1 MVYRLSPFRCR
12 NPWNKKITTKIY
24 NDKTFTKKENYPSSI
39 KSISLDLLFISF
51 LRYSQFN
58 LPNCLDQDVD
68 PGIWPYH
75 LFRVDCLVS
84 IYGRSWVGKLFVGED
99 NRQNRETIIDIRK
112 NRNPD
117 WDISRIS
124 FFSLIQLLPYLWL
137 VTSMAAKFVFSCSG
151 TKNGSSVF
159 ACVDPNNIYGGD
171 PSCHV
176 QIFRNRGS

>member
-1 MVYRLSPFRCR
+1 MVYRLSSFQRR
-12 NPWNKKITTKIY
+12 SLWKKITTKIY
-24 NDKTFTKKENYPSSI
+24 NDKTFTKKENYLSSI

-58 LPNCLDQDVD
+58 LPNCLGQDVD

-124 FFSLIQLLPYLWL
+124 FYTHYADAHNNLGAALSAERKNEEAITHYKMAIKIKPDFAAAQKNLETALLRSEELE
-137 VTSMAAKFVFSCSG
+137 
-151 TKNGSSVF
+151 
-159 ACVDPNNIYGGD
+159 
-171 PSCHV
+171 
-176 QIFRNRGS
+176 

>member
-1 MVYRLSPFRCR
+1 
-12 NPWNKKITTKIY
+12 
-24 NDKTFTKKENYPSSI
+24 
-39 KSISLDLLFISF
+39 LDLLFISF

-99 NRQNRETIIDIRK
+99 NRQNRETIIDILN

-124 FFSLIQLLPYLWL
+124 YFSHVQLLPYLCL

-159 ACVDPNNIYGGD
+159 ACVDPNNINGIKNFWNQAKRHMRKFNGV
-171 PSCHV
+171 PKSHFPPCRQGV
-176 QIFRNRGS
+176 WEAIPFS